1 MADCNCGSTS
11 ALPIIKQGD
20 AYDVQVSLT
29 FNEEPIDDGNL
40 DLIEEIE
47 FTFGDLAPMK
57 FDPADIY
64 DTTVGAFL
72 VPLTQEQT
80 FGLEDGKILVDCRV
94 QFLGGDVVGV
104 TQMARAF
111 VRDALSG
118 EVI

>member
-1 MADCNCGSTS
+1 MNECNCGCATD
-11 ALPIIKQGD
+11 LPIIKQGD

-29 FNEEPIDDGNL
+29 FNDEPIDDGNL

-57 FDPADIY
+57 FNPADIY

-80 FGLEDGKILVDCRV
+80 LGLEDGKTLVDCRV
-94 QFLGGDVVGV
+94 QFRGGDVVGV
-104 TQMARAF
+104 TQMTRIF
-111 VRDALSG
+111 IRDALSG

>member
-1 MADCNCGSTS
+1 MADCNCTAGGSL
-11 ALPIIKQGD
+11 AIKQGD

-29 FNEEPIDDGNL
+29 FNDEPIDDGNL

-47 FTFGDLAPMK
+47 FVFGDLAPMK
-57 FDPADIY
+57 FSPADIY

-80 FGLEDGKILVDCRV
+80 FWFEDGKIPVDCRV
-94 QFLGGDVVGV
+94 RFRGGDVVGV
-104 TQMARAF
+104 TKMARIF

>member
-1 MADCNCGSTS
+1 MNECNCATGS
-11 ALPIIKQGD
+11 LPIIKQGD

-29 FNEEPIDDGNL
+29 FNDEPIGASNL

-64 DTTVGAFL
+64 NPDVGAFL

-80 FGLEDGKILVDCRV
+80 LGLEDGKTLVDCRV

-104 TQMARAF
+104 TQMARIF
-111 VRDALSG
+111 VRDTLSG